1 MEITSVREYSDRSE
15 SIKHIKILDDYDIRN
30 FDSYFTC
37 TVSNNGS
44 VCSFTER
51 KLFKAFNPLFKY
63 LIQFMLTFSQFSNL
77 SVSELSKITICT
89 ATMLDVT
96 LVN

>member
-1 MEITSVREYSDRSE
+1 MECYFLSLPDVINKFLNIDYRLEITSVREYSDRSE
-15 SIKHIKILDDYDIRN
+15 SIKLIKILDEYDIRN

-51 KLFKAFNPLFKY
+51 KLFKAFKFKPP
-63 LIQFMLTFSQFSNL
+63 F
-77 SVSELSKITICT
+77 
-89 ATMLDVT
+89 
-96 LVN
+96 